1 MRTAWPEVS
10 GTPLASWVAPSK
22 NATVPLGAEVPVT
35 LATMRAEEA
44 LALVT
49 VTVVV
54 VVTFAVTR
62 LVVGFWVG

>member
-1 MRTAWPEVS
+1 M
-10 GTPLASWVAPSK
+10 ASCVAPSK
-22 NATVPLGAEVPVT
+22 NATVPLGADEPVT
-35 LATMRAEEA
+35 AAVMRAEEA

-54 VVTFAVTR
+54 VVTFAVMR

>member
-1 MRTAWPEVS
+1 
-10 GTPLASWVAPSK
+10 
-22 NATVPLGAEVPVT
+22 
-35 LATMRAEEA
+35 MRAEEA

-54 VVTFAVTR
+54 VVTFAVIR